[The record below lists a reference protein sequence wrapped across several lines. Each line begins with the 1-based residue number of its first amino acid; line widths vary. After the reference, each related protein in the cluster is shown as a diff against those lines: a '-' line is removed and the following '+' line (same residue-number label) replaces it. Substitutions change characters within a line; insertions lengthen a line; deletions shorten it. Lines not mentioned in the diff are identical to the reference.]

1 MYGLFCVTSG
11 TVFLKWLFSKS
22 SYRLLIPCFAVIFQK
37 KRLRKP
43 YILRIFQW
51 IICALAEILILSS
64 SKKNDQ
70 SMFIFQINSLAVN
83 WSVTIQKK
91 STLTLTLI
99 SILYTRPIL
108 ESKGMHAI
116 FQKKCKKR
124 QKKYIFLK
132 TKKGK
137 IFKNLGKKVQNLIF
151 WKRAG
156 DCVW

>member
-1 MYGLFCVTSG
+1 MFWCN
-11 TVFLKWLFSKS
+11 FS
-22 SYRLLIPCFAVIFQK
+22 K

-91 STLTLTLI
+91 STLTLTVI

-108 ESKGMHAI
+108 ESKGMHTI

-124 QKKYIFLK
+124 QKIFLKK

-137 IFKNLGKKVQNLIF
+137 IFKIWAKKYTIWYFEKGQVIVCDNHMQ
-151 WKRAG
+151 
-156 DCVW
+156 